1 VTPRRRPIFGWIAF
15 SLILVAALVV
25 GGAVVY
31 GYLQTQDAF
40 VQGPPWFVVTG
51 SVAAIPLGILCFLG
65 LVLGIVGLVR
75 RERPGWPA
83 VAAVVLA
90 IPGFGALA
98 FAAFAAFTVLTSCA
112 GPAGACG

>member
-15 SLILVAALVV
+15 ALILVAALVV
-25 GGAVVY
+25 VGAVIY
-31 GYLQTQDAF
+31 GYQQTQDAF
-40 VQGPPWFVVTG
+40 VQGPPWFVVTT

-65 LVLGIVGLVR
+65 LVLGAVGLGR
-75 RERPGWPA
+75 REQPGWPA

-90 IPGFGALA
+90 IPGFGYLA
-98 FAAFAAFTVLTSCA
+98 VAAFTVVTVLTACS